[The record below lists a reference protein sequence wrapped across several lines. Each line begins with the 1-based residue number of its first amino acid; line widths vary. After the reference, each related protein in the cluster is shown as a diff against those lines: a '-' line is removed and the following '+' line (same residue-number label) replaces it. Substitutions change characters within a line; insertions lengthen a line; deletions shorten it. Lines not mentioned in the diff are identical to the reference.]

1 MTPHRKSQMRRRS
14 REIAI
19 TERKLC
25 EDGFEQ
31 RSQVVRIQAP
41 HLHRITAS
49 HVWKMTCWVLR
60 PFFGKTNRGAADE
73 FSANKETT
81 DGDGLGS
88 SATGFGCFSLFAGLA
103 IGGSG
108 LLCLGW
114 ERGGVAPVA

>member
-1 MTPHRKSQMRRRS
+1 
-14 REIAI
+14 
-19 TERKLC
+19 
-25 EDGFEQ
+25 
-31 RSQVVRIQAP
+31 
-41 HLHRITAS
+41 
-49 HVWKMTCWVLR
+49 MTCWVLG
-60 PFFGKTNRGAADE
+60 PFFGKANRGAADE

-114 ERGGVAPVA
+114 ERESERRGECQSTMYMLVIWWISRRAMPLIRSVSKILKGNTVLNFLDGS